1 MNNLAID
8 AAQPA
13 AIERFFRAGLK
24 LQQLRILVRL
34 SQVGQVRKV
43 AEAFHVTQP
52 AISKQIA
59 EMEAALQMPLVQRA
73 GRRLRFT
80 AAGEALLIHG
90 REILH
95 HLEQARIELDSL
107 ASGVAGRVTIGAVGT
122 TTPVLAP
129 TAIATFQRHAPNAS
143 VSLLESTTDR
153 MFPMLLE
160 GELDL
165 VISRTP
171 PPDQREFD
179 QMPVCRDPIVVVV
192 GNEHPLAYRRTIT
205 WKDVHD
211 MPWILPPSDS
221 ALGKALAQTLSRQK
235 LQLPQG
241 CVQSASLLA
250 YSVLLERGSLIALL
264 PRSYAQRS
272 VDAGD
277 LAVLPLSLSRLP
289 SQVLLTRRRN
299 HASPVVGLM
308 QRCIEEA
315 GAMMQA
321 TYR

>member
-1 MNNLAID
+1 MSSLASD
-8 AAQPA
+8 TTQPA

-34 SQVGQVRKV
+34 AQVGQVRKV

-80 AAGEALLIHG
+80 AAGETLVTHG

-107 ASGVAGRVTIGAVGT
+107 ASGVAGKVTVGAVGT
-122 TTPVLAP
+122 TTPVLVP
-129 TAIATFQRHAPNAS
+129 RAIATFQRHAPNAS

-160 GELDL
+160 GELDI

-171 PPDQREFD
+171 PPDQREFE
-179 QMPVCRDPIVVVV
+179 QVPVCKDPIVVVASKD
-192 GNEHPLAYRRTIT
+192 HPLAYRRTIT

-211 MPWILPPSDS
+211 VPWILPPTGS
-221 ALGKALAQTLSRQK
+221 ALDKALVQTLSRHK
-235 LQLPQG
+235 LELPQG

-250 YSVLLERGSLIALL
+250 YSVLLEGGNLIGLL
-264 PRSYAQRS
+264 PQSYAQRC
-272 VDAGD
+272 VDASD
-277 LAVLPLSLSRLP
+277 LEVLPLTLPHLP
-289 SQVLLTRRRN
+289 SQILMTRRRN
-299 HASPVVGLM
+299 HASPVVSLM
-308 QRCIEEA
+308 QRCFEEA
-315 GAMMQA
+315 GATMA
-321 TYR
+321 VVTR